1 MQTEIDRQLQQHVA
15 PGYGGISQE
24 MWIAAPAA
32 IRNRER
38 RVIELILRTGKA
50 PPILR
55 RKQMI
60 FLPKAATVDPTLDNT
75 KGLPPWRPITVQSAL
90 ASRLF
95 LVVKRYVEPG
105 IPISKMQHG
114 FQRDRT

>member
-1 MQTEIDRQLQQHVA
+1 MQAEVYRQLKQHLA

-24 MWIAAPAA
+24 MWIAAPD
-32 IRNRER
+32 IVRSRER
-38 RVIELILRTGKA
+38 REIELILRLGRA

-60 FLPKAATVDPTLDNT
+60 FLPKCANIDPTLDNS

-90 ASRLF
+90 SSRLF

-105 IPISKMQHG
+105 IPISQMQHE
-114 FQRDRT
+114 FQSDRT